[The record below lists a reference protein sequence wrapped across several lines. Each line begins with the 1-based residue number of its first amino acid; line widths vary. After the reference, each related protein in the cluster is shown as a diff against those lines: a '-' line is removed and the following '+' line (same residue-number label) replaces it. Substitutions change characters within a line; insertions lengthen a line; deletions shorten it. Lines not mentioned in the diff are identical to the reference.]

1 MWKDNVNK
9 EENRIGIV
17 WEGESE
23 DNKRTRKNR
32 KRKGG
37 ENDGGAGKTKLTC
50 FPPNYVSP
58 RGLDISNEA

>member
-37 ENDGGAGKTKLTC
+37 ENDGGAGETKLTC
-50 FPPNYVSP
+50 FP
-58 RGLDISNEA
+58 L